1 MRMPPKA
8 RESAGIAVFFALVLV
23 VFTTVFPYIA
33 QVNNPNENVRT
44 YMTMALV
51 EDHTF
56 KIDRM
61 VQRHGW
67 TNDMA
72 LAPDKATGELHHYS
86 VKAPAISYAGMPI
99 YWAFTKLAPRF
110 GHSVPTEASSLEEKA
125 WWLRTSTFVLRLFVV
140 QLPCF
145 GFLVWFERF
154 LRGVSQD
161 VVLRLTAVAAAGL
174 GTNFLAYSLMFVSH
188 APFACAAFASFGIIA
203 RERRLY
209 PDVRMRRLSRAFL
222 AGFFAGLATLLEYHA
237 ATLSVGLAIWAL
249 FTFWRPTRYAL
260 FGVGAMINAA
270 GLLFFQKRAFGN
282 AFTPGHLM
290 VENQSFAALHKHGLF
305 GLEKPNMG
313 VFADISVSHTYGFF
327 GTSPFMWLGL
337 LAIPFGVVVSLR
349 YVADR
354 GKRRA
359 ATIAWLSLMGIL
371 WLTVSAAIIWRG
383 GWTIGPRYL
392 GAAPPFFAYGAVC
405 ALEEISAHSRVR
417 RSIMRGL
424 AGGLALASVLSMG
437 LVGIVYNTLPESVSR
452 PLTQIALPFV
462 RAGFV
467 PHHAGEWLGFPE
479 ATFWYVVAGCL
490 GAAALVAALFPWRD
504 RVWTWGLRVVF
515 VAGAAYLGVKP
526 ALSEQRPD
534 EEGDKGVQAR
544 TDLSRQWEPPGRDR
558 ITALRIVAERQNKPC
573 LWLKLADLEATV
585 EWKGEAE
592 RDEKRAGGTPRSV
605 CK

>member
-1 MRMPPKA
+1 MRMPQKA
-8 RESAGIAVFFALVLV
+8 RESVAIGVFFALVLV

-61 VQRHGW
+61 VTRHGW

-72 LAPDKATGELHHYS
+72 VVPHKVTGELHHYS
-86 VKAPAISYAGMPI
+86 VKAPAISYAGMPV
-99 YWAFTKLAPRF
+99 YWAFTKLAPRW
-110 GHSVPTEASSLEEKA
+110 GHPVPTEQSSPEDRA

-140 QLPCF
+140 QLPCLA
-145 GFLVWFERF
+145 FLVWFERF
-154 LRGVSQD
+154 LRGVTQD
-161 VVLRLTAVAAAGL
+161 LVLRLTAVTAAGL

-209 PDVRMRRLSRAFL
+209 PDPRLRRPSRAFL

-237 ATLSVGLAIWAL
+237 ATMSVGLAIWAL

-260 FGVGAMINAA
+260 FGLGATINAA

-282 AFTPGHLM
+282 ALTPGHLM

-337 LAIPFGVVVSLR
+337 LAIPFGLVLSVR
-349 YVADR
+349 HVADR
-354 GKRRA
+354 EKLRS
-359 ATIAWLSLMGIL
+359 ATIAWLALMVVL

-392 GAAPPFFAYGAVC
+392 GAAPPFFAYGAAS
-405 ALEEISAHSRVR
+405 ALEEISAHSRLR

-424 AGGLALASVLSMG
+424 AGGLAMASVVSMG
-437 LVGIVYNTLPESVSR
+437 LVGIVINTLPESVSR
-452 PLTQIALPFV
+452 PFKQIALPFA

-467 PHHAGEWLGFPE
+467 PHHAGEWIGLPQ

-490 GAAALVAALFPWRD
+490 GAAAVLAALVPWRD
-504 RVWTWGLRVVF
+504 RVWTWCLRVAI
-515 VAGAAYLGVKP
+515 VAGAAWIGVKP
-526 ALSEQRPD
+526 ALGDQRPD
-534 EEGDKGVQAR
+534 EEGDNGVQAR
-544 TDLSRQWEPPGRDR
+544 TELSRMWEPPGRDR
-558 ITALRIVAERQNKPC
+558 ITLLRDAAEKQNKPC
-573 LWLKLADLEATV
+573 LWLKLADLETSV
-585 EWKGEAE
+585 EWKAEAE
-592 RDEKRAGGTPRSV
+592 RDEKRAGGTPRSS